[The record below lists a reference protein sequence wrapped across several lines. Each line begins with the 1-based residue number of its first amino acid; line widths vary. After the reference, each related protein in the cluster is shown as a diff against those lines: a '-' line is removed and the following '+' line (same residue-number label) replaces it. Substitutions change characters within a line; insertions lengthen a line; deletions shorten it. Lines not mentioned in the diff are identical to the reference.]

1 MDLKLRIEKR
11 PSASGDKYYL
21 VKDIRVG
28 KKGTKVSRLIKT
40 GSPPTPEE
48 EQAAIEKHRADIL
61 KQVIYKY
68 GELRSQ
74 TLKYAYIPKSIGR
87 EIEQIRY
94 LHKILQDTLTS
105 HELEEYE
112 KNCEY
117 QYVHGTTSIEGNT
130 LDLRQTKQL
139 LNDNIAPDN
148 KLLREINEVQNFK
161 LVKMYRDS
169 YKKPVTID
177 FIRKIHQLIM
187 TNIDIEMAGV
197 FRRSNAIGIVGYD
210 GQLPPAD
217 IIEESLQAIIDEYY
231 QKVSEG
237 YCPFEQAVL
246 FHHRFE
252 CIHPFNDGNG
262 RTGREI
268 FNYLLIRDKY
278 PRMFFIT
285 ENFRKQYLDALNRGD
300 KEDYRGMVALFASMI
315 LKQHYNITIKLI
327 EQGLKNLNNLIP
339 LHNPYTTQ

>member
-1 MDLKLRIEKR
+1 MDHQLRIEKR
-11 PSASGDKYYL
+11 SSVSADKYYL

-40 GSPPTPEE
+40 GSPPTPDEKNIAIQTYGPDIL
-48 EQAAIEKHRADIL
+48 EQA
-61 KQVIYKY
+61 VNKY

-74 TLKYAYIPKSIGR
+74 TLKYEYILPSIGR
-87 EIEQIRY
+87 EIEKIRY
-94 LHKILQDTLTS
+94 IHKILQDTLTS

-117 QYVHGTTSIEGNT
+117 RYVHGTTSIEGNT
-130 LDLRQTKQL
+130 LDLRETTHL

-148 KLLREINEVQNFK
+148 KLLREINEVQNFQ
-161 LVKMYRDS
+161 LVKNYRDS
-169 YKKPVTID
+169 YKKPVTVE
-177 FIRKIHQLIM
+177 FILKIHQFIM

-210 GQLPPAD
+210 GLLPPAD
-217 IIEESLQAIIDEYY
+217 IIEESLQGIIDEYY
-231 QKVSEG
+231 KKVSEG

-246 FHHRFE
+246 FHHNFE

-268 FNYLLIRDKY
+268 FNYLLIRDKF
-278 PRMFFIT
+278 PRMFFLA
-285 ENFRKQYLDALNRGD
+285 ENFRKQYLAALNRGD
-300 KEDYRGMVALFASMI
+300 KEDYAGMVALFASMI
-315 LKQHYNITIKLI
+315 IKQH
-327 EQGLKNLNNLIP
+327 KNVMERMVGQ
-339 LHNPYTTQ
+339 TTQKPQ

>member
-1 MDLKLRIEKR
+1 MDPQLRIEKR

-48 EQAAIEKHRADIL
+48 EYAAKETHGPDIL
-61 KQVIYKY
+61 EQAVNKY

-87 EIEQIRY
+87 EIEKIRY
-94 LHKILQDTLTS
+94 IHKILQDTLTS

-112 KNCEY
+112 KNSEY

-130 LDLRQTKQL
+130 LDLRETKQL

-148 KLLREINEVQNFK
+148 KLLREINEVQNFR
-161 LVKMYRDS
+161 LVKKYRDAS
-169 YKKPVTID
+169 KKPVTIE
-177 FIRKIHQLIM
+177 FILKIHQLIM

-210 GQLPPAD
+210 GLLPPAD
-217 IIEESLQAIIDEYY
+217 IIEESLQGIIDEYY
-231 QKVSEG
+231 RKVSEG

-268 FNYLLIRDKY
+268 FNYLLIRDKF
-278 PRMFFIT
+278 PRMFFIS

-300 KEDYRGMVALFASMI
+300 KENYAGMVALFASMI
-315 LKQHYNITIKLI
+315 IKQHKNVMERMV
-327 EQGLKNLNNLIP
+327 EQ
-339 LHNPYTTQ
+339 TTQKPQ

>member
-1 MDLKLRIEKR
+1 MDHHLRIEKR

-28 KKGTKVSRLIKT
+28 KRGTKVSRLIKT

-48 EQAAIEKHRADIL
+48 QTDAMQKYGSEIL
-61 KQVIYKY
+61 INASKKY

-87 EIEQIRY
+87 EIEKIRY
-94 LHKILQDTLTS
+94 IHKISQDTLTS

-130 LDLRQTKQL
+130 LDLRQTKHL
-139 LNDNIAPDN
+139 LSDNIAPDN

-161 LVKMYRDS
+161 LVKNYRDS
-169 YKKPVTID
+169 YKKPVTVE
-177 FIRKIHQLIM
+177 FIRKIHQFIM

-197 FRRSNAIGIVGYD
+197 FRRSNAIVIVGYD
-210 GQLPPAD
+210 GLLPPAD
-217 IIEESLQAIIDEYY
+217 MIEESLQGIIDEYY

-246 FHHRFE
+246 FHHNFE

-268 FNYLLIRDKY
+268 FNYLLIRDKF
-278 PRMFFIT
+278 PRMFFIA
-285 ENFRKQYLDALNRGD
+285 ENFRKQYLEALNRGD
-300 KEDYRGMVALFASMI
+300 NEDYTGMIALFASMI
-315 LKQHYNITIKLI
+315 IKQHARVMRKVS
-327 EQGLKNLNNLIP
+327 P
-339 LHNPYTTQ
+339 

>member
-1 MDLKLRIEKR
+1 MDTQLRIEKR

-48 EQAAIEKHRADIL
+48 EHAAIEKHGANIL
-61 KQVIYKY
+61 KQAADKY

-74 TLKYAYIPKSIGR
+74 TLKYQYIPSSIGR

-94 LHKILQDTLTS
+94 IHKISQDTLTS
-105 HELEEYE
+105 HELEVYE

-139 LNDNIAPDN
+139 LKDNIAPDN
-148 KLLREINEVQNFK
+148 KLLREINEVQNFR
-161 LVKMYRDS
+161 LVKNYRDS
-169 YKKPVTID
+169 YKKPITLE

-197 FRRSNAIGIVGYD
+197 FRRSNAIVIVGYD
-210 GQLPPAD
+210 GLLPPAE

-231 QKVSEG
+231 RKVSEG

-246 FHHRFE
+246 FHHNFE

-268 FNYLLIRDKY
+268 FNYLLIRDKF
-278 PRMFFIT
+278 PRMFFIA
-285 ENFRKQYLDALNRGD
+285 ENFRKEYLDALDLGD
-300 KEDYRGMVALFASMI
+300 KEDYTGMVEHFAFMI
-315 LKQHYNITIKLI
+315 MKQHKNVI
-327 EQGLKNLNNLIP
+327 ERMLEQ
-339 LHNPYTTQ
+339 TTKTS

>member
-1 MDLKLRIEKR
+1 MDINLRIEKR

-21 VKDIRVG
+21 VRDIRVG

-48 EQAAIEKHRADIL
+48 EHAAIEEHGADIFIQAAV
-61 KQVIYKY
+61 KF

-74 TLKYAYIPKSIGR
+74 TLKYEYILPSIGR
-87 EIEQIRY
+87 EIEKIRY

-105 HELEEYE
+105 YELEEYE

-130 LDLRQTKQL
+130 LDLRETKQL

-161 LVKMYRDS
+161 LVKNYRDS
-169 YKKPVTID
+169 YKKPVTIE
-177 FIRKIHQLIM
+177 FILKTHQFVM

-197 FRRSNAIGIVGYD
+197 FRRSNAIGINGYD
-210 GQLPPAD
+210 GLLPPAE
-217 IIEESLQAIIDEYY
+217 IIEESIQGIIDEYY

-246 FHHRFE
+246 F
-252 CIHPFNDGNG
+252 
-262 RTGREI
+262 
-268 FNYLLIRDKY
+268 
-278 PRMFFIT
+278 
-285 ENFRKQYLDALNRGD
+285 
-300 KEDYRGMVALFASMI
+300 
-315 LKQHYNITIKLI
+315 
-327 EQGLKNLNNLIP
+327 
-339 LHNPYTTQ
+339 